1 MTTYPKKFVMSEL
14 LEMTSEELKELD
26 DALYVDWQRV
36 RQARKVVQAIEE
48 EE

>member
-1 MTTYPKKFVMSEL
+1 MKYPKKFIMSEL
-14 LEMTSEELKELD
+14 LEMSSEELSNLD
-26 DALYVDWQRV
+26 DVLYVDWQRV

>member
-36 RQARKVVQAIEE
+36 RNALEVKKAIEE